1 MPSIPAISTAAIS
14 PASLASILPHAASP
28 NDAEGGSPF
37 SAVLSDAIGKVEAF
51 QANAGKS
58 VTNFLSG
65 EGEELHQVALKTQQA
80 DLSFQLFMQVR
91 NKVVSA
97 YQEVM
102 RMQI

>member
-1 MPSIPAISTAAIS
+1 M
-14 PASLASILPHAASP
+14 
-28 NDAEGGSPF
+28 
-37 SAVLSDAIGKVEAF
+37 EAF
-51 QANAGKS
+51 QANADKS

>member
-1 MPSIPAISTAAIS
+1 MSLPIVPVSPVIPAITTPTAQ
-14 PASLASILPHAASP
+14 AA
-28 NDAEGGSPF
+28 GGSPF
-37 SAVLSDAIGKVEAF
+37 SSVLTDAIQKVEAF
-51 QANAGKS
+51 QSSADQS
-58 VTNFLSG
+58 VNRFLSG

-91 NKVVSA
+91 NKVVAA